1 MPRFLLNFVFLI
13 VVIKSQDHD
22 VTSTQL
28 VRSATNSFCF
38 PKQFGPVNNPICISW
53 LKEGKNYTFQLI
65 CSPDPDFSLQ
75 WCGIGFST
83 LFPKPL
89 YWRMFPSE
97 IIMLQLVNENGK
109 NKTVLTDRYATSS
122 TLPPCMKRQ
131 ITQLINST
139 VDYYG
144 YLTAYFTRPA
154 ILDKVDLQE
163 GYTNLNRTVPMI
175 AAISNGGRLNLSGCE
190 ANLQPHDNEW
200 WNTTDQV
207 FTP

>member
-1 MPRFLLNFVFLI
+1 MPRLLNFVFLYFYFLI
-13 VVIKSQDHD
+13 VVINSDRALQDHD

-38 PKQFGPVNNPICISW
+38 PKQFGPVNNPVCISW

-131 ITQLINST
+131 ITQLKNST
-139 VDYYG
+139 VEKNS
-144 YLTAYFTRPA
+144 L
-154 ILDKVDLQE
+154 V
-163 GYTNLNRTVPMI
+163 
-175 AAISNGGRLNLSGCE
+175 
-190 ANLQPHDNEW
+190 
-200 WNTTDQV
+200 
-207 FTP
+207 